1 MKEPFVTFFVFIT
14 TLNVLTKLTYGSN
27 HLGKLEN
34 DIRKRPWR
42 KSETLVLDR
51 DSRERRDERDYWSND
66 TQSIDNKTISGLNDN
81 LKVGQPG
88 IKETNRK
95 LNSSKSPRAEIP
107 NIDSFDE
114 KGRPRNLLHS
124 NYKNSFRKGIRKRLK
139 IPRQEVEFVEDSQG
153 SEAKQDAY
161 EGGPQYQDVAG
172 NVNSEN
178 SESNSYSNSYVT
190 IIDNDDGKADT
201 DPYSTLSSD
210 AAKSEYTNVE
220 SSINEG
226 AKEESQIVGKEVND
240 VMGALTKSDSKI
252 NQFVGGDRQTSG
264 QSDILPFK
272 PAETTAN
279 DDVVISVV
287 KNKEED
293 NYTHRRPTAS
303 PGDVMVIEDKEEG
316 IPSDNTRPIL
326 SKNVWDVIQNFTYQ
340 DQKEQTLHRGE
351 DSQSGTAHTETN
363 SPGNFPPPQNASEIN
378 NLRHPSNLLTDLE
391 SKLNMFTGSKAQ
403 SEDNATKSK
412 PENVQANQAEDKLF
426 LAGDAEEGLEKT
438 FLNSQMNPTHSVDNV
453 TKEKPA
459 NVQTN
464 HGEDKVI
471 LTGDAEEG
479 LEKMPVNLK
488 MNLSSPHLH
497 LPENGNIPQ
506 NKLYPYN
513 QDDILRTNSSGDN
526 SILLSSPRK
535 TPFRM
540 NKGDINNAPSR
551 QVLIDS
557 HTEDH
562 SGLNVSD
569 KQVYATDQNIQ
580 KLPRPGDGISYT
592 LKTNDSSES
601 YVGSV
606 GIHNE
611 EGNTKAGNPN
621 IKLVNS
627 KVNLKQLAEN
637 IPDTQQAQYNK
648 QYLKPNTSSSLSN
661 AASVGLALFTGPT
674 QPKPD
679 NVRVSY
685 VKPMYSGS
693 SGKNQE
699 VNKTILFKSDS
710 KPYRPFWLQSQSQS
724 HQNSGNRTNDL
735 RHDDTRLPWTQANHV
750 SAVEKPLN
758 QQVGLPNDIQPQ
770 NNHREPDIGKTKAIA
785 SQDPTAFSLNR
796 NSEGVQKGFFGLP
809 QPNEMSSQTVHT
821 GNRSLENW
829 STEYH
834 RLIEKLKELYEQ
846 AYGNSSPDTTGN
858 TESNNVE
865 KMMKKISSFHTL
877 FLGQNSKQ
885 KGKESSEG
893 NRGRFL
899 QDPKAEVKERLWK
912 DGRTV
917 NSSGYLS
924 DIPNMKSLNNRDTY
938 NIQKN
943 ILTMAHI
950 YKDVP
955 GEVRSMQAASYTNE
969 QDTNKNASS
978 NNKPE
983 TLEGK
988 ANTTFV
994 IHQLASKQPRTDY
1007 ASLIN
1012 SSGTLSLKDN
1022 EPSSHQVLMTYFGN
1036 ETNLRKQL
1044 HNTTNIQMNEFTVSG
1059 LPEMNRKEDQPANSK
1074 NSAATES
1081 TGVKEKL
1088 SADGGVAMKSFPN
1101 NSVLTWPSQVRNET
1115 KQGEEESLSKYI
1127 QDFISMISPN
1137 KTVESNNVN
1146 GISRGPSSSSV
1157 PAPKIV
1163 TVSSSDASKKGN
1175 VTDMNNRVIIVVSPN
1190 SLKTLM
1196 KNRAHNSSLLA
1207 AQKDHP
1213 IAVGKGENSTAKSTS
1228 NVNNTMVTSGGN
1240 VNSLSDKPSVGNQ
1253 VFKQKTSINIAN
1265 DTSGK
1270 ETNTSEIKDADLN
1283 LLYREELKS
1292 LEISLSRDFMSNW
1305 MYYQKSLEEMKI
1317 TPNLLRSGIANLGSP
1332 QRLKK
1337 VFKRALMGNDVNVLV
1352 VGGSIS
1358 AGGGIE
1364 KDRGNIE
1371 GVYHKAFKNWWNKT
1385 VAPITTSQLKINTV
1399 AIGGT
1404 DSEYFSYCVKNYMRS
1419 LPDIVIWELA
1429 ANDYQR
1435 YKGRN
1440 FAPAKPLEQL
1450 TRIILS
1456 LPSQPALIFANF
1468 FRGNYYRT
1476 AVGQDCPDSE
1486 DEGGKTLAQYY
1497 KLTSLSWRNVICSS
1511 LAAQELDLKKL
1522 FSSDGYH
1529 PSLLGHAQMSTL
1541 LISYLK
1547 GVFEETISQ
1556 EMTLSRNNTL
1566 QSPQPDEGLATLPKP
1581 IFDVPVSPRPY
1592 CWTLLTPDYDKKLR
1606 NTLPDLE
1613 FTEATGFQFA
1623 NVSHWPVRRDRLRCL
1638 KAIQPGGILKMKF
1651 VVPSHDDLDDGSP
1664 RMERELAVTTHNAFG
1679 GSGAIWVDENQQ
1691 SAKIIKEHGGQ
1702 RRTQVDVLTRTL
1714 APGAHS
1720 VTVSALEPG
1729 FCLSA
1734 VAVL

>member
-1 MKEPFVTFFVFIT
+1 MKEPFVTFFAFFT
-14 TLNVLTKLTYGSN
+14 ALNVLTQLTHGRN
-27 HLGKLEN
+27 HLGSVEN
-34 DIRKRPWR
+34 DIRKRPWGT
-42 KSETLVLDR
+42 SETLVLDR
-51 DSRERRDERDYWSND
+51 DSRERRDEQDYWSND
-66 TQSIDNKTISGLNDN
+66 TQSIDNKTISGLNYSM
-81 LKVGQPG
+81 KVAQPG

-95 LNSSKSPRAEIP
+95 NSSKSPRAEIP
-107 NIDSFDE
+107 NIDSFDQ
-114 KGRPRNLLHS
+114 KGRPRNLLYS
-124 NYKNSFRKGIRKRLK
+124 NYKNSFRKGIRKRHK
-139 IPRQEVEFVEDSQG
+139 IPRQEIDFVDNQG
-153 SEAKQDAY
+153 PEAKQDGY
-161 EGGPQYQDVAG
+161 EGGPRYQDVAG

-178 SESNSYSNSYVT
+178 SDSNSYSNSYVT
-190 IIDNDDGKADT
+190 IIDNDDGKVDT
-201 DPYSTLSSD
+201 DSYSTLSSD

-220 SSINEG
+220 SSMNEG

-252 NQFVGGDRQTSG
+252 NQFVGGGRQTSG
-264 QSDILPFK
+264 QSVVFPFK

-303 PGDVMVIEDKEEG
+303 PADVMVIEDKEG
-316 IPSDNTRPIL
+316 GNPSDNTRPIL

-351 DSQSGTAHTETN
+351 DSQSGTVDTVTHL
-363 SPGNFPPPQNASEIN
+363 PGNFPPPQNGSEIS

-391 SKLNMFTGSKAQ
+391 SKLNMFTGSKTK
-403 SEDNATKSK
+403 SEDSATKLK
-412 PENVQANQAEDKLF
+412 PENIQANQAEDKLF

-438 FLNSQMNPTHSVDNV
+438 FLNSQMNLTHSVDNV
-453 TKEKPA
+453 TKEKPE
-459 NVQTN
+459 NNQTN
-464 HGEDKVI
+464 HDEDKVI

-479 LEKMPVNLK
+479 LEKMPVNLQ
-488 MNLSSPHLH
+488 MNASSPYLH
-497 LPENGNIPQ
+497 KPENGNIPQ

-513 QDDILRTNSSGDN
+513 QDIILRTNSSGEN

-535 TPFRM
+535 APFRT
-540 NKGDINNAPSR
+540 NKGDSKNVPSR
-551 QVLIDS
+551 PVLIDS
-557 HTEDH
+557 YTEDH

-569 KQVYATDQNIQ
+569 KQVYTTDQNTR

-592 LKTNDSSES
+592 LKLNRSSES
-601 YVGSV
+601 YIGSV

-621 IKLVNS
+621 IKLVNGN
-627 KVNLKQLAEN
+627 VNLKQLAEN
-637 IPDTQQAQYNK
+637 IPDKQQAQYNK
-648 QYLKPNTSSSLSN
+648 QYLKPNASSFLSN
-661 AASVGLALFTGPT
+661 ASSKGLALFTGPT

-679 NVRVSY
+679 DVRIIY

-693 SGKNQE
+693 SGKNQQ
-699 VNKTILFKSDS
+699 VNKTILFKSDG
-710 KPYRPFWLQSQSQS
+710 KPYRPLWFQSQSQS

-735 RHDDTRLPWTQANHV
+735 HQDDTRLPWTQANHM
-750 SAVEKPLN
+750 SSVEKPLN
-758 QQVGLPNDIQPQ
+758 QHVGLPNDIQPL
-770 NNHREPDIGKTKAIA
+770 NNHKEPDIGETKAIA
-785 SQDPTAFSLNR
+785 SHDRAAFSLDR
-796 NSEGVQKGFFGLP
+796 NYKGVQKGFFGLP
-809 QPNEMSSQTVHT
+809 QPNEMSSQTVHK
-821 GNRSLENW
+821 GNRSLESW
-829 STEYH
+829 TTEYH

-846 AYGNSSPDTTGN
+846 AYGNSSPDSAGN

-865 KMMKKISSFHTL
+865 KMMKKVSTFHTL
-877 FLGQNSKQ
+877 FLGQNNKQ
-885 KGKESSEG
+885 KGKESSEENKG
-893 NRGRFL
+893 KFL

-955 GEVRSMQAASYTNE
+955 GKVRSMETASYTNE
-969 QDTNKNASS
+969 QDPNKNGSS
-978 NNKPE
+978 NKKPE
-983 TLEGK
+983 TLESK

-994 IHQLASKQPRTDY
+994 NHQLASKQPRTDY
-1007 ASLIN
+1007 ASLTN

-1036 ETNLRKQL
+1036 ETNLRKRL
-1044 HNTTNIQMNEFTVSG
+1044 HNTTDTIQMNEFTVSG
-1059 LPEMNRKEDQPANSK
+1059 LPEMNRKEDQPANST

-1081 TGVKEKL
+1081 TGVKVNL
-1088 SADGGVAMKSFPN
+1088 SADGGIAMKSFSN
-1101 NSVLTWPSQVRNET
+1101 NSVLTWPSQVRNES
-1115 KQGEEESLSKYI
+1115 KEEEEESLSKYI

-1137 KTVESNNVN
+1137 KTIESNNVN
-1146 GISRGPSSSSV
+1146 GISRGSSSSSV

-1163 TVSSSDASKKGN
+1163 AVSSSDASKKGN
-1175 VTDMNNRVIIVVSPN
+1175 VTDMNNRVIIVVSPK
-1190 SLKTLM
+1190 SLQNLM

-1213 IAVGKGENSTAKSTS
+1213 VAVGKGENSTAKSTS
-1228 NVNNTMVTSGGN
+1228 NVNKTMVNSEGN
-1240 VNSLSDKPSVGNQ
+1240 VNSLFDKPSIGNQ
-1253 VFKQKTSINIAN
+1253 VFKQKTAINRAN

-1270 ETNTSEIKDADLN
+1270 ETNASEINDADLN

-1305 MYYQKSLEEMKI
+1305 IYYQKSLDEMKI

-1337 VFKRALMGNDVNVLV
+1337 VFKKALMGNDVNVLV

-1371 GVYHKAFKNWWNKT
+1371 GVYHKAFKDWWNKT

-1497 KLTSLSWRNVICSS
+1497 KVTSLSWRNVICSS

-1566 QSPQPDEGLATLPKP
+1566 QSPQPDKGLATLPKP
-1581 IFDVPVSPRPY
+1581 IFDVPVTPRPY

-1623 NVSHWPVRRDRLRCL
+1623 NVSHWPVRPDRLRCL
-1638 KAIQPGGILKMKF
+1638 KAIEPGGILKMKF
-1651 VVPSHDDLDDGSP
+1651 VVPSHDDSDDGNP

-1691 SAKIIKEHGGQ
+1691 SAKIIREHGGQ

-1714 APGAHS
+1714 APGAHT